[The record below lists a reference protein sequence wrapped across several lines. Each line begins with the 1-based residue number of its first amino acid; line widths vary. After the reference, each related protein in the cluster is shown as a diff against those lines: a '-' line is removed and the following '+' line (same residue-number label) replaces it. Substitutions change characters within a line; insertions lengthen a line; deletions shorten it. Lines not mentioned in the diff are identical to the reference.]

1 MVVVPQWHVFSSSS
15 HITVLWD
22 NKKNCRLSIFPNSQ
36 MPNLTTL
43 AVFAGSVLLTHKM
56 LQRKQKIKV
65 LPVKPKYSVSWSKI
79 FHLSPRA
86 KPSCVRMQCKCHPAE
101 VDPDEG
107 RFSTSFSGS
116 RACSA
121 LGFLEPLFVHWT
133 ALMHDDCEYW
143 CWNRK
148 IAKTQ
153 FIQSWSFLVDGMKKL
168 YIYLKRL
175 LLGANFNIKF
185 WKTKSALF

>member
-1 MVVVPQWHVFSSSS
+1 MIKDFPPFS
-15 HITVLWD
+15 
-22 NKKNCRLSIFPNSQ
+22 F
-36 MPNLTTL
+36 
-43 AVFAGSVLLTHKM
+43 
-56 LQRKQKIKV
+56 
-65 LPVKPKYSVSWSKI
+65 
-79 FHLSPRA
+79 RA

-121 LGFLEPLFVHWT
+121 LGFLELLFVHWT

-153 FIQSWSFLVDGMKKL
+153 FIQSWSFLVYGMKK
-168 YIYLKRL
+168 
-175 LLGANFNIKF
+175 
-185 WKTKSALF
+185 